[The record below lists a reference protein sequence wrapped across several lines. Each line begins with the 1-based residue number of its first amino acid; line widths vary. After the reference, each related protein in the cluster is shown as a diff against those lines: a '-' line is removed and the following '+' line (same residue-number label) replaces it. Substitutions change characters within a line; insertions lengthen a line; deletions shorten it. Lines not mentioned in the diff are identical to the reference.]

1 MVTALSAL
9 ARLKVLHFARK
20 FDFRFPN
27 HLHWEKKP
35 CTRTVLPSL
44 TRLNARG
51 DTQTLDHFLARIDA
65 PLLDYLNIAFAYYD
79 FNTPELL
86 HFIGRLPKF
95 PAPDKAHIGVNNRI
109 HNFRI
114 NFSWSKQISSAV
126 RLRIHCP
133 EPEHQLRHLLTFCD
147 PHFTFSPLPVLEY
160 LYIGRGRISPQSQQ
174 GDDRNAEWLN
184 LLQRFTAVKN
194 LYLTKEF
201 ASVIAHILQD
211 RAGERT
217 MVLPALENVF
227 IELQQ
232 SGSVHEAIGKFAAAR
247 QLSGHPIVINHW
259 DGRQGIP

>member
-1 MVTALSAL
+1 MG
-9 ARLKVLHFARK
+9 
-20 FDFRFPN
+20 
-27 HLHWEKKP
+27 KKP
-35 CTRTVLPSL
+35 CTRTILPSL

-51 DTQTLDHFLARIDA
+51 GTQTLEDFLARIDA
-65 PLLDYLNIAFAYYD
+65 PLLDHLHIAFAYYD

-86 HFIGRLPKF
+86 HFISRLPKF
-95 PAPDKAHIGVNNRI
+95 QAPDKAHIGVNNRI

-133 EPEHQLRHLLTFCD
+133 EPEHQIRHLLKFCD
-147 PHFTFSPLPVLEY
+147 PRFTFSPLPALEY

-201 ASVIAHILQD
+201 ASVIAHVQQD
-211 RAGERT
+211 RAGERA

-227 IELQQ
+227 IELQP
-232 SGSVHEAIGKFAAAR
+232 SGSVHEAIRKFAAAR